1 MVRIVVI
8 MLCAALLASACGH
21 EPPPPQK
28 TLHLPL
34 ATPNRAGPRHVY
46 AYADTLWSIRG
57 DGSGRIPLGYIDS
70 TGVFIVICPYV
81 RTRGTIRSVP

>member
-1 MVRIVVI
+1 MAKWFVVL
-8 MLCAALLASACGH
+8 LCAGILSGCGAD
-21 EPPPPQK
+21 PPAPKK

-70 TGVFIVICPYV
+70 TGNFVVICKYV
-81 RTRGTIRSVP
+81 VTRGTIRSVP

>member
-1 MVRIVVI
+1 MKI
-8 MLCAALLASACGH
+8 LATLACALLLLGACGP
-21 EPPPPQK
+21 EAPKK

-70 TGVFIVICPYV
+70 TGNFVVICPYV

>member
-1 MVRIVVI
+1 MARLVVV
-8 MLCAALLASACGH
+8 MLCAGLLAGACGP
-21 EPPPPQK
+21 EAPKK

-34 ATPNRAGPRHVY
+34 ATPNRAGPRHVC
-46 AYADTLWSIRG
+46 AYAGTLWSIRG

-70 TGVFIVICPYV
+70 TGNFVVICPYV